1 MCDSWFPRSLY
12 FVFWG
17 LMPQVLR
24 IWNLYTA
31 FYCWALQWQFQV
43 FHMRNTH
50 FWSLFCIV
58 CIVCNKFKPKWRLSN
73 TSVMVQIDYFK
84 VKYKNGKNTFKN
96 IKIMMHYLSL
106 YLHLT
111 DIVFQGSKDG
121 YWIHLWESNSA
132 IFIVPVFPIKRINSF
147 KKKISPLNWSK
158 VFAWRVDPHWERK

>member
-106 YLHLT
+106 Y
-111 DIVFQGSKDG
+111 
-121 YWIHLWESNSA
+121 
-132 IFIVPVFPIKRINSF
+132 
-147 KKKISPLNWSK
+147 
-158 VFAWRVDPHWERK
+158 FASHWHCFSGLQRWFLDTLMGKQLSHFHCACLPN